1 MKSKEQFDREITS
14 FKETLKELRER
25 CDVKETTAKNR
36 INVIIWNLEELEKE
50 LKKDVFISFVE
61 QKLDIKLN
69 EDEKCYI
76 LGYSNTIKCS
86 MIREDLLDCIKLAY
100 NGEDVVFNCRSN
112 SFILIKVPTGHT
124 YKYNGVSLPS
134 NHLVETM
141 NKLYGNNWRYV
152 IK

>member
-112 SFILIKVPTGHT
+112 SFRLIKVPFGHT
-124 YKYNGVSLPS
+124 YKYKGVSLPS